1 VATTFELSPEGIDWV
16 EFRLPNVFDPDH
28 TLVPDNLAKFAVIH
42 ELGGTLELLS
52 EGSREVVVC
61 NAENVFVPDHVFIPD
76 NLAKLVVTHELG
88 GT

>member
-1 VATTFELSPEGIDWV
+1 M
-16 EFRLPNVFDPDH
+16 
-28 TLVPDNLAKFAVIH
+28 VPDNLAKFAVTH

-52 EGSREVVVC
+52 EASRVAVDC